1 MVESR
6 IHSLVRL
13 SSVFCKT
20 LRETAT
26 RQWILNPALF
36 RVCANVPL
44 VSVLST
50 FLFSSIFVESEYAT
64 FSMVRAP
71 HANSAIK
78 KALFLYFGDNDNPDY
93 SANGASA
100 VWPVIEYVPN
110 TPTPTPTPTCTPK
123 LSWQV
128 NDANGNWIN
137 RNYDASLYVEETE
150 SGKFC
155 TKNSDGFVEAALCI
169 GPKTNPKVTSTWGLT
184 SSWVR
189 NLTYTDCNG
198 NVTTAT
204 DVELTRRTGTCASE
218 TNS

>member
-1 MVESR
+1 MHAISCVSQWFYRRSQQNHDARVRVLQKVISHSNILKAALPRSRWKCGSGEGPKHVFDVSDFFLWSSTKIKNMHQACTRSIFLNAPNMVESR

-26 RQWILNPALF
+26 RQWIVNPALF

-78 KALFLYFGDNDNPDY
+78 KALFIV
-93 SANGASA
+93 S
-100 VWPVIEYVPN
+100 
-110 TPTPTPTPTCTPK
+110 
-123 LSWQV
+123 
-128 NDANGNWIN
+128 
-137 RNYDASLYVEETE
+137 
-150 SGKFC
+150 
-155 TKNSDGFVEAALCI
+155 
-169 GPKTNPKVTSTWGLT
+169 
-184 SSWVR
+184 
-189 NLTYTDCNG
+189 DCN
-198 NVTTAT
+198 NRSATAGFCSPLPT
-204 DVELTRRTGTCASE
+204 KPLQEF
-218 TNS
+218 